1 VKKGVVKEELGEE
14 VVVLE
19 EMKKDHQEVVE
30 VPGSLVLVVGGIEKR
45 RRKMNGVQEVEMIG
59 GEMLLMVPEKDH
71 LHQGGHRLQEEFLLP
86 PGAMVHQEKVEVEH
100 GEGEMLLQEVLHQEE
115 FLLKELSVLQEEDR
129 HPKEILAIG
138 MVVDLGDL
146 VREMIH
152 LEVAGVW
159 KIVEVQEVGEEIL
172 VKEEGRRLDAGV
184 IDHHL
189 DETLDVT
196 MTEEEVLPVVHR
208 RIEREVVLGA
218 VEVVI
223 DLLLEEDRPPGAV
236 LHPGEHL
243 LDAAL
248 HHVEAVAV
256 MMDLLIGAVT
266 DLLLLREMTLLP
278 NHVTD
283 QPENTKTMAGPL

>member
-1 VKKGVVKEELGEE
+1 MG
-14 VVVLE
+14 
-19 EMKKDHQEVVE
+19 
-30 VPGSLVLVVGGIEKR
+30 GGIEKR
-45 RRKMNGVQEVEMIG
+45 RRKMNGVLEVEMIG
-59 GEMLLMVPEKDH
+59 GEMLLMVPERDH
-71 LHQGGHRLQEEFLLP
+71 LHQGGDRRLQEEFLLL
-86 PGAMVHQEKVEVEH
+86 PGAMV
-100 GEGEMLLQEVLHQEE
+100 LQEVLHQEE

-159 KIVEVQEVGEEIL
+159 KNVEVQEVGEEIL
-172 VKEEGRRLDAGV
+172 VKEEGRLLDAGV
-184 IDHHL
+184 IDHHP
-189 DETLDVT
+189 DETLGV
-196 MTEEEVLPVVHR
+196 MMIEEEVLPVVHR
-208 RIEREVVLGA
+208 QIEREVVLGA
-218 VEVVI
+218 VEE
-223 DLLLEEDRPPGAV
+223 DLQVEEDRLLGAV
-236 LHPGEHL
+236 LHPGEPL

-248 HHVEAVAV
+248 HHVEVVAVVAV